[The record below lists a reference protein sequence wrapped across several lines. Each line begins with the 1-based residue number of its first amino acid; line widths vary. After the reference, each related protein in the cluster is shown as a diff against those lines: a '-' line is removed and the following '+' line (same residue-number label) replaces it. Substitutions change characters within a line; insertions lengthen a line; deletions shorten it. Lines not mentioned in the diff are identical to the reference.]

1 MESLVS
7 LREPQAGFK
16 VMTLKMLSFSPV
28 LEYVEESFGLFEP
41 KYTDENVREI
51 EEQRRGEGKV

>member
-1 MESLVS
+1 
-7 LREPQAGFK
+7 
-16 VMTLKMLSFSPV
+16 MTLKMLSFSPV